1 VDNAALEKKRL
12 RVARFF
18 LPTENVKDRTAT
30 ITGQELDHLRR
41 VLRLRS
47 GDRVTLFDDQ
57 GWEHDG
63 VISSLGPDHGLIE
76 ILKSYQPG
84 RESFLDITLAQS
96 LGKGDKMD
104 LIVEKATELG
114 VGTIIPFFSS
124 RTVPRPDTEKMG
136 RRQAR
141 WEKIALNATKQ
152 SGRTRIPEILEF
164 SDFETLVCGAWHCD
178 LKLLLWEK
186 ESVCGL
192 AEIRG
197 ERPELKSVLL
207 AIGPEGG
214 FSSEEAAKAKEHGFR
229 SIRLGKR
236 ILRTETAALA
246 ALSLVQ
252 FLWGDLG

>member
-1 VDNAALEKKRL
+1 LGQAL
-12 RVARFF
+12 A
-18 LPTENVKDRTAT
+18 
-30 ITGQELDHLRR
+30 
-41 VLRLRS
+41 
-47 GDRVTLFDDQ
+47 
-57 GWEHDG
+57 
-63 VISSLGPDHGLIE
+63 
-76 ILKSYQPG
+76 
-84 RESFLDITLAQS
+84 
-96 LGKGDKMD
+96 KGDKMD

-114 VGTIIPFFSS
+114 VRRIVPFLSS
-124 RTVPRPDTEKMG
+124 YTVPKPDKQQME

-141 WEKIALNATKQ
+141 WSKISLSAAKQ
-152 SGRTRIPEILEF
+152 SGRTQIPEILGLC
-164 SDFETLVCGAWHCD
+164 DFEALLREPWHCD